1 MTPKTAHRLRTIFGL
16 SLVLILLLTP
26 ASALAQETGPTKG
39 SGTGFYYVVRPGDTW
54 SGISHTVGVPVST
67 IKKYNPAAVHPHD
80 YLWIG
85 DRLWIPAPE
94 PVHVTTGHWY
104 NVKKG
109 NTWNTVSKST
119 GVPVSVL
126 KAANPI
132 AAADP
137 HGWLYIGQKLWIPTG
152 PPAAPSGA
160 ATVESAGAA
169 TVVAVPEATS
179 ALSVIRPVTVAT
191 VAAGT
196 SAPVTPP
203 TEAPAMAVMGTPT
216 PRTGPEA
223 TPEPLISV
231 EPTVAA
237 TATPVTPP
245 TAVRAATRVIPPTP
259 IVAAA
264 SPTPAAGATSVAA
277 PGTRPAPASTPEAAT
292 GVVSPGAE
300 ASCPAD
306 PAAFTEAIAIHLNE
320 PGGDVKALKA
330 WLQACDVITAESGDV
345 AEIGAPGADK
355 KDVTVVIRTTPAGDE
370 ARGQLL
376 VYHSTTT
383 GYTLSHQVEGA
394 GEIKL
399 LKAEDINAD
408 GKPDLVYV
416 DTSCGAHTC
425 FSTLFVDSWNGSSFQ
440 DWVKGEPTM
449 AGAKYSFEDTVAAGQ
464 GLEILAHGGLIN
476 SAGAGPQ
483 RAWTEIYISPESGP
497 YESYKKVY
505 DESSCL
511 YFQILD
517 ANALFD
523 KWNDIGFAPA
533 IAAYDKALLDKS
545 AKACG
550 EDPDELIKLNDF
562 ARFRLVVSW
571 VSRGRSDK
579 AAPIKANITYPP
591 LVGATDTFVKGLQ
604 NSHSIVQACRDTTRY
619 AEQNS
624 ASWDYLTDWGYANP
638 TFTAADLCPLG

>member
-16 SLVLILLLTP
+16 SLVLILLLMP
-26 ASALAQETGPTKG
+26 ASALAQDT
-39 SGTGFYYVVRPGDTW
+39 GTGFYYVVRPGDTW
-54 SGISHTVGVPVST
+54 TGIAHTVGVTVST
-67 IKKYNPAAVHPHD
+67 IKKYNPAAIHPHD

-94 PVHVTTGHWY
+94 PSHVTTGYWY
-104 NVKKG
+104 NVKQG
-109 NTWNTVSKST
+109 NDWNYVSRVT

-152 PPAAPSGA
+152 PPAAPQAG
-160 ATVESAGAA
+160 AGAA
-169 TVVAVPEATS
+169 APSAAATAAESTGATNVVVVPEATS
-179 ALSVIRPVTVAT
+179 ALSGLLPGMAAT
-191 VAAGT
+191 PRSGAEPGAT
-196 SAPVTPP
+196 APVIAP
-203 TEAPAMAVMGTPT
+203 TEAPAMAVVGTPT

-223 TPEPLISV
+223 TPEPLIPV
-231 EPTVAA
+231 EPTLDVTPALAIQPTPEA
-237 TATPVTPP
+237 TAAPVTPP
-245 TAVRAATRVIPPTP
+245 TPGPAATSLT
-259 IVAAA
+259 
-264 SPTPAAGATSVAA
+264 
-277 PGTRPAPASTPEAAT
+277 PGTAT
-292 GVVSPGAE
+292 GAIAPSAE
-300 ASCPAD
+300 TGCPAD
-306 PAAFTEAIAIHLNE
+306 PAAFPEAIAIHLN
-320 PGGDVKALKA
+320 GTNGDVKALEA
-330 WLQACDVITAESGDV
+330 WLQSCSLISGESGAV
-345 AEIGAPGADK
+345 AEISAPGTGK
-355 KDVTVVIRTTPAGDE
+355 KTVTVVIRTTPAGEE

-399 LKAEDINAD
+399 LKAEDVNAD
-408 GKPDLVYV
+408 GKPDLVYI

-425 FSTLFVDSWNGSSFQ
+425 FSTLFVDSWNGSAFQ
-440 DWVKGEPTM
+440 DWIKGEPTM
-449 AGAKYSFEDTVAAGQ
+449 AGAEYSLEDTVSGGQ

-483 RAWTEIYISPESGP
+483 RAWTETYISPESGP
-497 YESYKKVY
+497 YESYKKAY

-517 ANALFD
+517 ANELFN

-533 IAAYDKALLDKS
+533 IAAYDKAIADKS

-550 EDPDELIKLNDF
+550 DDPDELTKLSDF

-579 AAPIKANITYPP
+579 AAPIKASITYPP
-591 LVGATDTFVKGLQ
+591 LAGATDTFVKGLQ
-604 NSHSIVQACRDTTRY
+604 NSHSIVQACRDTTHY
-619 AEQNS
+619 AELNP
-624 ASWDYLTDWGYANP
+624 ASWDYLSDWGYANP
-638 TFTAADLCPLG
+638 TFTAEDLCPLG